1 MERKW
6 EERIK
11 RQGEAGLSTG
21 GPRAGRHLRHT
32 STVCVCVLSNV
43 ILYKYAQML
52 ILEWLFNYHLNSRGC
67 VGVCV
72 CVCVCV

>member
-32 STVCVCVLSNV
+32 STV
-43 ILYKYAQML
+43 Y
-52 ILEWLFNYHLNSRGC
+52 
-67 VGVCV
+67 VCV
-72 CVCVCV
+72 CVYVCVLLSDSVINEDVSVW